1 MTLRKTLKILPA
13 LFFLAVFMAGCADL
27 TETMTTDTV
36 ASDQF
41 STAEGIDEALIGAY
55 QPLRAFYGREEG
67 MLITQYGTDLY
78 TIGQSYNPWWD
89 TYGGG
94 INPEVRGATNGKDL
108 VWDNFYKGINNANT
122 VIDRSE
128 EIDDLDADFR
138 NRKQA
143 EARFLRANYYFV
155 LVQQF
160 GGVHITTEE
169 TRSVELEANRASQ
182 EDAYDLIIDDLT
194 FAIEHLPVKQSDYGK
209 VERYAAV
216 HLLSKV
222 HLTIGNWEQAANLAI
237 DVIDNGPYRLLDNY
251 ADVFD
256 PFNQRHDEVI
266 FAVSWGPDTEA
277 NSPVN
282 ELQRFFGPREWLL
295 DGLTGD
301 DMYGIGIARFRPTE
315 YSLTEIY
322 GNDYRKGGVNIQND
336 VRYHVT
342 FREDWPY
349 NDPSNMPPC
358 GVEGETGGLFT
369 IDPIINDMSDEEIAQ
384 MEEDNCIQEI
394 LRLDQWNT
402 TYYSANVKHRY
413 PGNRAPWRHD
423 RDFMLMR
430 LSETY
435 LIAAEA
441 LMMDNR
447 AAEAVQYFNEVRRR
461 AEAPG
466 ETIPLITASELNID
480 EILDERARELGGEL
494 HRWTDLKRTGKLL
507 ERARIGNPNA
517 APNIQ
522 EYHRLRPIPQ
532 HQIDRTKNDYP
543 QNPGYQ

>member
-1 MTLRKTLKILPA
+1 MKIKLISIVA
-13 LFFLAVFMAGCADL
+13 AGAFCFAVLLAGCADL
-27 TETMTTDTV
+27 TETMITDTV
-36 ASDQF
+36 ATDQF
-41 STAEGIDEALIGAY
+41 STAEGIDEALVGAY
-55 QPLRAFYGREEG
+55 QPLRGFWGREEG
-67 MLITQYGTDLY
+67 MLMTQYGTDLY
-78 TIGQSYNPWWD
+78 KIGQSYNPWWD

-94 INPEVRGATNGKDL
+94 LNPEVVRQTNRVDM
-108 VWDNFYKGINNANT
+108 VWDRFYRGINNANT
-122 VIDRSE
+122 VIDRSN
-128 EIDDLDADFR
+128 EIEDLDSDIR

-143 EARFLRANYYFV
+143 EARFLRAHFYFV
-155 LVQQF
+155 LVQHF

-169 TRSVELEANRASQ
+169 TRSVELEAHRAT
-182 EDAYDLIIDDLT
+182 EEEVYNLIIDDLT
-194 FAIEHLPVKQSDYGK
+194 FAIEHLPIQQGEYGRA
-209 VERYAAV
+209 ERYAAV
-216 HLLSKV
+216 HFLSKV
-222 HLTIGNWEQAANLAI
+222 HLTLGNWVQAADLAI
-237 DVIDNGPYRLLDNY
+237 DVIENGPYRLLDNY

-266 FAVSWGPDTEA
+266 FAVSWGPNTEV
-277 NSPVN
+277 NSPIN

-295 DGLTGD
+295 EGLVGD
-301 DMYGIGIARFRPTE
+301 DMYGIGIARFRPTD

-322 GNDYRKGGVNIQND
+322 RNDYRQGGVNIQND

-342 FREDWPY
+342 FREKWPY

-358 GVEGETGGLFT
+358 GVEGETGAWFT
-369 IDPIINDMSDEEIAQ
+369 VDPIINEMSDEEIAQ
-384 MEEDNCIQEI
+384 MEEDECIQTI
-394 LRLDQWNT
+394 RRMDRWDT

-430 LSETY
+430 LAETY

-447 AAEAVQYFNEVRRR
+447 PDDAVYYFNEVRQR

-466 ETIPLITASELNID
+466 ETIPLITASELDID

-522 EYHRLRPIPQ
+522 EHHMLRPIPQ
-532 HQIDRTKNDYP
+532 HQIDRTQNEYP
-543 QNPGYQ
+543 QNPGYF

>member
-1 MTLRKTLKILPA
+1 MTLRKTLKISSA
-13 LFFLAVFMAGCADL
+13 LFFLAVFLVGCADL
-27 TETMTTDTV
+27 TETMITDTV
-36 ASDQF
+36 ASEQF

-55 QPLRAFYGREEG
+55 HPLRGFWGREQA
-67 MLITQYGTDLY
+67 MLMTQYGTDLY

-94 INPEVRGATNGKDL
+94 LSPEVRRQTNNADL
-108 VWDNFYKGINNANT
+108 VWDGFYRGINNANT
-122 VIDRSE
+122 VIDRSN

-138 NRKQA
+138 NSKQA
-143 EARFLRANYYFV
+143 EARFLRASYYFV
-155 LVQQF
+155 LVQHF

-169 TRSVELEANRASQ
+169 TRSVELEANRAS
-182 EDAYDLIIDDLT
+182 EKDVYDLIIDDLT
-194 FAIEHLPVKQSDYGK
+194 FAIEHLPDKQTDYGRA
-209 VERYAAV
+209 ERYAAV

-222 HLTIGNWEQAANLAI
+222 HLTIGNWAQAANLAI

-251 ADVFD
+251 SDVFD

-295 DGLTGD
+295 DGLKGD

-322 GNDYRKGGVNIQND
+322 GSDYRKGGVNIQND

-349 NDPSNMPPC
+349 NDPSKMPSC

-369 IDPIINDMSDEEIAQ
+369 VDPIINDMSDEEIAQ
-384 MEEDNCIQEI
+384 MEEDNCIQKI

-430 LSETY
+430 LGETY

-447 AAEAVQYFNEVRRR
+447 SGEAVQYFNEVRRR

-466 ETIPLITASELNID
+466 ETIPLITSSELNID

-522 EYHRLRPIPQ
+522 EYHMLRPIPQ